1 MQSKASSWGRGAER
15 SRVESREEEL
25 RGGDSQR
32 VADLLPQ
39 SVFLQGALIK
49 GARARL

>member
-25 RGGDSQR
+25 RGEIRSE
-32 VADLLPQ
+32 
-39 SVFLQGALIK
+39 
-49 GARARL
+49 